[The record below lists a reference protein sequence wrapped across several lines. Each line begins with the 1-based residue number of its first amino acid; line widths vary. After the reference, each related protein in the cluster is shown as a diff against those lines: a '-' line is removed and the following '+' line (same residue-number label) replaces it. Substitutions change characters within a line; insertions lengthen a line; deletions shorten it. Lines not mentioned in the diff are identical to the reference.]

1 MATIAET
8 EFFRQY
14 LIVLSDGTQITMDK
28 ATNKQI
34 ASAISIRKITED
46 GESPIKNPQIAAHT
60 N

>member
-46 GESPIKNPQIAAHT
+46 GESPIKNP
-60 N
+60 